1 LHSSDEFQNDRIFI
15 SHRHD
20 PEDGFPNLE
29 DMGDG
34 YISDDRGSGSN
45 SVQISEKKA
54 LGTSRSTR
62 LIDSEVETKESSAG
76 ACANPV

>member
-1 LHSSDEFQNDRIFI
+1 
-15 SHRHD
+15 
-20 PEDGFPNLE
+20 
-29 DMGDG
+29 MGDG